1 MINIISFNSSLA
13 KNFRDLNL
21 EWLEQF
27 FKVEPK
33 DKLLLEDC
41 ESEIIDKGGFI
52 FFALMDESVVGCF
65 ALIKVSE
72 TVFELG
78 KMAVDPT
85 YQGNNIGQQLLV
97 YALNFC
103 KKMKCEKLM
112 LYSHIKLKAAIHIY
126 RKYGFIEVPL
136 EAETPYNRS
145 NIKMVLSFN

>member
-1 MINIISFNSSLA
+1 MINIISFNSALA

-21 EWLEQF
+21 LWLEEF

-52 FFALMDESVVGCF
+52 FFALIDEIVVGCF

-103 KKMKCEKLM
+103 KKMKYEKLL
-112 LYSHIKLKAAIHIY
+112 LYSHTKLKAAIHIY